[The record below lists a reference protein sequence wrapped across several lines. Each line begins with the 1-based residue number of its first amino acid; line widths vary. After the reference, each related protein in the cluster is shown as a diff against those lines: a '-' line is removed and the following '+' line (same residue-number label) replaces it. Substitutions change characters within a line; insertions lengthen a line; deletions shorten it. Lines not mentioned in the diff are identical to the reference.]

1 MTDAP
6 VTGIGRAW
14 ALARGI
20 QPRYQL
26 GPSDGV
32 PLFPAGVVKPY
43 TEPKSFIDNLDLTEF
58 AFLKYNGQST
68 FREDK
73 FSNILLWPKFEEIR
87 IWVEECAK
95 DYLDNVLELEYEEF
109 FLTSSWVNIMSK
121 GGYQSVHNHANSI
134 ISGVLY
140 LKSEPGHPPLKFIKY
155 KMETRPFISLGEHY
169 KKINPNTA
177 TTLSFPC
184 IQDDMFIFNSYM
196 THGHDVNEL
205 ESERVGIAWNGLVN
219 FVEKDEDL
227 YRIRFVKKET

>member
-1 MTDAP
+1 MTDAS
-6 VTGIGRAW
+6 VTGI
-14 ALARGI
+14 
-20 QPRYQL
+20 
-26 GPSDGV
+26 
-32 PLFPAGVVKPY
+32 PLFPASVLKSY
-43 TEPKSFIDNLDLTEF
+43 TAPKSFIDNLDLTEF
-58 AFLKYNGQST
+58 AGVNVNSHLNKHM
-68 FREDK
+68 
-73 FSNILLWPKFEEIR
+73 NILIQPKFEEIR

-109 FLTSSWVNIMSK
+109 FLTSSWVNIMSR

-140 LKSEPGHPPLKFIKY
+140 LKSEPGHPPLKFNKY

-169 KKINPNTA
+169 KKTNPNTA

-184 IQDDMFIFNSYM
+184 TQNDMFIFNSYM
-196 THGHDVNEL
+196 IHGHDVNEL
-205 ESERVGIAWNGLVN
+205 ESERIGIAWNGLVN